1 MGEMMLTYFIIIFVV
16 AAGAGAAEHFVP
28 SKRQR
33 KVAGMREYA
42 AVHGMFVE
50 FRALPDVGGVPC
62 LPRFRGQVIY
72 YGRRLPKQASWSD
85 RVR

>member
-1 MGEMMLTYFIIIFVV
+1 MLTYFIIIFVV
-16 AAGAGAAEHFVP
+16 ALALAPLSHFLP

-50 FRALPDVGGVPC
+50 FRACLMSVESHC
-62 LPRFRGQVIY
+62 LPPFQA
-72 YGRRLPKQASWSD
+72 GRSSTMVVGSQTSEL
-85 RVR
+85 VR